1 MDAGFGKIGK
11 HVNRQKCQYSIVN
24 DVNTETNL
32 SENWETPTCQQM
44 STPKHKN
51 MSFVHKLKILTAVTQ
66 RYLYLSSLAWED

>member
-32 SENWETPTCQQM
+32 SENCDM
-44 STPKHKN
+44 STNVNTKTVKDVRCPK
-51 MSFVHKLKILTAVTQ
+51 V
-66 RYLYLSSLAWED
+66 RYTHCKDVDLSGLAWEDQ